1 MASSACGGEQLVIQS
16 ILQFFGALTM
26 STRTVRLDDEAERT
40 LAALQK
46 ATGLSISGVLKRGL
60 HAYASIAEKDAPV
73 KPHEVYRQLE
83 IGASVKAAAP
93 LSGRKE
99 QVTEIVRK
107 KYGR

>member
-1 MASSACGGEQLVIQS
+1 
-16 ILQFFGALTM
+16 M

-60 HAYASIAEKDAPV
+60 HAYASIVDKDAPV
-73 KPHEVYRQLE
+73 TPYEVYRRLKIE
-83 IGASVKAAAP
+83 ASGKSVSP
-93 LSGRKE
+93 VVGRKE
-99 QVTEIVRK
+99 QVSEIVRK

>member
-1 MASSACGGEQLVIQS
+1 
-16 ILQFFGALTM
+16 M

-60 HAYASIAEKDAPV
+60 HAYASIADRDALV
-73 KPHEVYRQLE
+73 KPYEVYRQLE
-83 IGASVKAAAP
+83 IGASVKGAAP
-93 LSGRKE
+93 VSGWKE
-99 QVTEIVRK
+99 QVSEIVRK